1 MWSDRFSNVF
11 KSGILKNNPMRF
23 KTGFEAQL
31 PMRYY
36 INRFIFIIFHDH
48 MDLNGDDVRR
58 ILHELFRETRRLM

>member
-1 MWSDRFSNVF
+1 
-11 KSGILKNNPMRF
+11 MRF

-48 MDLNGDDVRR
+48 VDLNGDDVRR